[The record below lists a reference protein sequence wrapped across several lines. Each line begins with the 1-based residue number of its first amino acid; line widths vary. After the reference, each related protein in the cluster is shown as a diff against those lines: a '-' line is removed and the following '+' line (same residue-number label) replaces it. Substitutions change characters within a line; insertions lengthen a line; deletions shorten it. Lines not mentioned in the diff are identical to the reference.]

1 MWGEILIDSILR
13 PRLAARRLYALPVPP
28 GTVVEAAGAVACL
41 GILLG
46 YAALVMTGGGVD
58 PVSAAALAVP
68 LVGAAV
74 QIAVMA
80 GIAFLTWWLG
90 ARFGGRGD
98 ALGAA
103 KAVVWLNV
111 VMLAFQAAQLILLP
125 IVPPLAA
132 FIAVATLFWLF
143 WAYANFT
150 AELHGFA
157 SPFMVLGVAV
167 LTAVGLAL
175 AFAAIASQLG
185 FTPGGAP

>member
-1 MWGEILIDSILR
+1 MISVLR
-13 PRLAARRLYALPVPP
+13 IFFTARGANPWVVLVCLVVASLCEGFGFATLVP
-28 GTVVEAAGAVACL
+28 
-41 GILLG
+41 LLG
-46 YAALVMTGGGVD
+46 AAIQL
-58 PVSAAALAVP
+58 
-68 LVGAAV
+68 
-74 QIAVMA
+74 AVMA

-111 VMLAFQAAQLILLP
+111 VMLAFQAAQLVILP
-125 IVPPLAA
+125 IAPPVAA
-132 FIAVATLFWLF
+132 FLAVATLFWLF

-150 AELHGFA
+150 AELHDFA

-175 AFAAIASQLG
+175 ALAAIASELG

>member
-1 MWGEILIDSILR
+1 MWGELLIESLLR
-13 PRLAARRLYALPVPP
+13 PRLAARRLYALPIAP
-28 GTVVEAAGAVACL
+28 GTVVEVAAVVACL

-46 YAALVMTGGGVD
+46 YAALVMTGGGID

-68 LVGAAV
+68 LLGAAI
-74 QIAVMA
+74 QLAVMA

-111 VMLAFQAAQLILLP
+111 VMLAFQAAQLVILP
-125 IVPPLAA
+125 IAPPVAA

-150 AELHGFA
+150 AELHDFA

-175 AFAAIASQLG
+175 ALAAIASELG

>member
-1 MWGEILIDSILR
+1 MWGDLLLDSLLR
-13 PRLAARRLYALPVPP
+13 PRLAARRLYALPIGP
-28 GTVVEAAGAVACL
+28 GTVAEVAAVVACL

-46 YAALVMTGGGVD
+46 YAALMMTGGGVD

-68 LVGAAV
+68 LLGAAI
-74 QIAVMA
+74 QLAVMA

-98 ALGAA
+98 PLGAA

-111 VMLAFQAAQLILLP
+111 VMLAFQAAQLVLLP
-125 IVPPLAA
+125 IVPPAAA

-150 AELHGFA
+150 AELHDFA

-175 AFAAIASQLG
+175 GLAAIASELG